1 MYLQLNAALCS
12 LSSKTACFFTHMY
25 LSAACEFVAVMSCV
39 HFTTYMSTAFEIVAI
54 LIKAKSWN
62 ESQCRNDGDKLKL
75 PFTLISNV
83 E

>member
-39 HFTTYMSTAFEIVAI
+39 HYTYNMCTAFELAI
-54 LIKAKSWN
+54 LIKAKNWN
-62 ESQCRNDGDKLKL
+62 DGQCRNDGDKLKL